1 MILDVL
7 NAAEKYHSVNAGFA
21 KGFDFLRGEGLA
33 DLDAG
38 RHEIDGD
45 RVFALVVKAQGKG
58 PEESMM
64 EVHQDYIDI
73 QYAVAGTDELGWG
86 PLSTCTDPTADFDA
100 GEDYQLFKS
109 QPDTWLR
116 TGPGAFA
123 IFFPEDAHMPLI
135 SSGELHKVVVKV
147 AVDQG

>member
-7 NAAEKYHSVNAGFA
+7 GAAERYLSVNPGFA
-21 KGFDFLRGEGLA
+21 KGFEFLRGKTLA
-33 DLDAG
+33 DLDPG
-38 RHEIDGD
+38 RHEIDD
-45 RVFALVVKAQGKG
+45 DLVFAMVVRADGKG
-58 PEESMM
+58 RDESVM
-64 EVHQDYIDI
+64 EVHRDYIDI
-73 QYAVAGTDELGWG
+73 QYTVAGTDDLGWK
-86 PLSTCTDPTADFDA
+86 PLSTCTDPTAAFNQE
-100 GEDYQLFKS
+100 EDYQLFKC
-109 QPDTWLR
+109 QPDTWLC